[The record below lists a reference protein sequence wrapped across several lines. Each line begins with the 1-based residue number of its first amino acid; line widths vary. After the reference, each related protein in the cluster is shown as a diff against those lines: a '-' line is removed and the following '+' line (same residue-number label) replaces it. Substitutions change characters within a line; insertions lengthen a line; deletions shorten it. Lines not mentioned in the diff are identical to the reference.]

1 MNRLK
6 GKQKNYLFYVEHD
19 YSYEILRPL
28 QKEIKKQG
36 DRVCWFLVG
45 KQINNH
51 LSETELEL
59 KTVKEVIDYNP
70 QACFVPGNTIPNFIP
85 GLKVQVFHSLEWKKK
100 TTFRIRDCFD
110 LYCTHGPS
118 TTNKFN
124 ILKQKHQHFDVI
136 ETGWP
141 KTDALFEAT
150 PINFPEARGPII
162 LYAPTFSPK
171 LTSAVELYGAIK
183 KLSAKQSWFWI
194 IKFHPKMD
202 PKLVDQYREIEGK
215 NLKIIETDS
224 IAPLLKSAELMVSD
238 TSSVIGEFALLKKPT
253 ITLNNL
259 MPDDYVINIS
269 KHTELESTI
278 NDVLADKAAIY
289 KEVVAY
295 AKQLH
300 PYYDGQS
307 SRRVLQ
313 AVTNMSEK
321 NINNLK
327 PKPKNIF
334 RHIKMR
340 MKLNYWRF

>member
-1 MNRLK
+1 M
-6 GKQKNYLFYVEHD
+6 FYIEHD

-28 QKEIKKQG
+28 QKEIQKQG
-36 DRVCWFLVG
+36 DHVCWFLVG

-51 LSETELEL
+51 LSKAEHEL
-59 KTVKEVIDYNP
+59 KTVEEVIEYDP

-118 TTNKFN
+118 TTNTFN

-141 KTDALFEAT
+141 KTDALFEAI
-150 PINFPEARGPII
+150 PVNFPEARGPII

-171 LTSAVELYGAIK
+171 LTSAAELYDSIK
-183 KLSAKQSWFWI
+183 KLSKQQSWFWI
-194 IKFHPKMD
+194 IKFHPKMN
-202 PKLVDQYREIEGK
+202 PKLVDQYRKIEGK
-215 NLKIIETDS
+215 NLKIIEQDS

-253 ITLNNL
+253 ITLNNA
-259 MPDDYVINIS
+259 MPDDYIINIS
-269 KHTELESTI
+269 NHTELESAI
-278 NDVLADKAAIY
+278 NAILADKTAIF
-289 KEVVAY
+289 KEVAEY

-307 SRRVLQ
+307 SQRVLQ
-313 AVTNMSEK
+313 AVTKMSEK
-321 NINNLK
+321 NLDYLK

-340 MKLNYWRF
+340 MKLNYWKF

>member
-1 MNRLK
+1 MKR
-6 GKQKNYLFYVEHD
+6 KQKNYLFYIEHD

-28 QKEIKKQG
+28 QKEIQKQG
-36 DRVCWFLVG
+36 DHVCWFLVG

-51 LSETELEL
+51 LSKAEHEL
-59 KTVKEVIDYNP
+59 KTVEEVIEYDP

-118 TTNKFN
+118 TTNTFN

-141 KTDALFEAT
+141 KTDALFEAI
-150 PINFPEARGPII
+150 PVNFPEARGPII

-171 LTSAVELYGAIK
+171 LTSAAELYDSIK
-183 KLSAKQSWFWI
+183 KLSKQQSWFWI
-194 IKFHPKMD
+194 IKFHPKMN
-202 PKLVDQYREIEGK
+202 PKLVDQYRKIEGK
-215 NLKIIETDS
+215 NLKIIEQDS

-253 ITLNNL
+253 ITLNNA
-259 MPDDYVINIS
+259 MPDDYIINIS
-269 KHTELESTI
+269 NHTELESAI
-278 NDVLADKAAIY
+278 NAVLADKTAIF
-289 KEVVAY
+289 KEVAEY

-307 SRRVLQ
+307 SQRVLQ
-313 AVTNMSEK
+313 AVNNMSEK
-321 NINNLK
+321 NLDYLK

-340 MKLNYWRF
+340 MKLNYWKF

>member
-1 MNRLK
+1 M
-6 GKQKNYLFYVEHD
+6 FYIEHD

-28 QKEIKKQG
+28 QKEIQKQG
-36 DRVCWFLVG
+36 DHVCWFLVG

-51 LSETELEL
+51 LSKAEHEL
-59 KTVKEVIDYNP
+59 KTVEEVIEYDP

-118 TTNKFN
+118 TTNTFN

-141 KTDALFEAT
+141 KTDALFEAI
-150 PINFPEARGPII
+150 PVNFPEARGPII

-171 LTSAVELYGAIK
+171 LTSAAELYDSIK
-183 KLSAKQSWFWI
+183 KLSKQQSWFWI
-194 IKFHPKMD
+194 IKFHPKMNS
-202 PKLVDQYREIEGK
+202 KLVDQYRKIEGK
-215 NLKIIETDS
+215 NLKIIEQDS

-253 ITLNNL
+253 ITLNNA
-259 MPDDYVINIS
+259 MPDDYIINIS
-269 KHTELESTI
+269 NHTELESAI
-278 NDVLADKAAIY
+278 NAVLADKTAIF
-289 KEVVAY
+289 KEVAEY

-307 SRRVLQ
+307 SQRVLQ
-313 AVTNMSEK
+313 AVNNMSEK
-321 NINNLK
+321 SLDYLK

-334 RHIKMR
+334 RHTKMR
-340 MKLNYWRF
+340 MKLNYWKF

>member
-1 MNRLK
+1 M
-6 GKQKNYLFYVEHD
+6 FYIEHD

-28 QKEIKKQG
+28 QKAIQKQG

-45 KQINNH
+45 KQISNH
-51 LSETELEL
+51 LSQAEHEL
-59 KTVKEVIDYNP
+59 KTVEEVIKYDP

-100 TTFRIRDCFD
+100 TTYRIRDCFD

-118 TTNKFN
+118 TTNTFN

-141 KTDALFEAT
+141 KTDALFEAI
-150 PINFPEARGPII
+150 PVNFPEARGPII

-171 LTSAVELYGAIK
+171 LTSAAELYNSIK
-183 KLSAKQSWFWI
+183 KLSKQQSWFWV
-194 IKFHPKMD
+194 IKFHPKMN
-202 PKLVDQYREIEGK
+202 PKLVDQYRKIEGK
-215 NLKIIETDS
+215 NLKIIEKDS

-253 ITLNNL
+253 ITLNNAI
-259 MPDDYVINIS
+259 PDDYIINIS
-269 KHTELESTI
+269 NHTELESAI
-278 NDVLADKAAIY
+278 NAVLADKTVIF
-289 KEVVAY
+289 KEVAEY

-307 SRRVLQ
+307 SQRVLK
-313 AVTNMSEK
+313 AVTSMSEK
-321 NINNLK
+321 NLDYLK

-340 MKLNYWRF
+340 MKLNYWKF

>member
-1 MNRLK
+1 M
-6 GKQKNYLFYVEHD
+6 FYIEHD

-28 QKEIKKQG
+28 QKAIQKQG

-45 KQINNH
+45 KQISNH
-51 LSETELEL
+51 LSQAEHEL
-59 KTVKEVIDYNP
+59 KTVEEVIKYDP

-100 TTFRIRDCFD
+100 TTYRIRDCFD

-118 TTNKFN
+118 TTNTFN

-141 KTDALFEAT
+141 KTDALFEAI
-150 PINFPEARGPII
+150 PVNFPEARGPII

-171 LTSAVELYGAIK
+171 LTSAAELYNSIK
-183 KLSAKQSWFWI
+183 KLSKQQSWFWV
-194 IKFHPKMD
+194 IKFHPKKN
-202 PKLVDQYREIEGK
+202 PKLVDQYRKIEGK
-215 NLKIIETDS
+215 NLKIIEKDS

-253 ITLNNL
+253 ITLNNA
-259 MPDDYVINIS
+259 MPDDYIINIS
-269 KHTELESTI
+269 NHTELESTI
-278 NDVLADKAAIY
+278 NAVLADKTAIF
-289 KEVVAY
+289 KEVAEY

-307 SRRVLQ
+307 SQRVLK
-313 AVTNMSEK
+313 AVANMSEK
-321 NINNLK
+321 NLDYLK

-340 MKLNYWRF
+340 MKLNYWKF

>member
-1 MNRLK
+1 M
-6 GKQKNYLFYVEHD
+6 FYIEHD

-28 QKEIKKQG
+28 QKEIQKQG
-36 DRVCWFLVG
+36 DHVCWFLVG

-51 LSETELEL
+51 LSKAEHEL
-59 KTVKEVIDYNP
+59 KTVEEVIEYDP

-118 TTNKFN
+118 TTNTFN

-141 KTDALFEAT
+141 KTDALFEAI
-150 PINFPEARGPII
+150 PVNFPEARGPII

-171 LTSAVELYGAIK
+171 LTSAAELYDSIK
-183 KLSAKQSWFWI
+183 KLSKQQSWFWI
-194 IKFHPKMD
+194 IKFHPKMN
-202 PKLVDQYREIEGK
+202 PKLVDQYRKIEGK
-215 NLKIIETDS
+215 NLKIIEQDS

-253 ITLNNL
+253 ITLNNA
-259 MPDDYVINIS
+259 MPDDYIINIS
-269 KHTELESTI
+269 NHTELESAI
-278 NDVLADKAAIY
+278 NAVLADKTAIF
-289 KEVVAY
+289 KEVAEY

-307 SRRVLQ
+307 SQRVLQ
-313 AVTNMSEK
+313 AVTNMSYK
-321 NINNLK
+321 NLDYLK

-340 MKLNYWRF
+340 MKLNYWKF

>member
-1 MNRLK
+1 M
-6 GKQKNYLFYVEHD
+6 FYIEHD

-28 QKEIKKQG
+28 QKEIQKQG
-36 DRVCWFLVG
+36 DHVCWFLVG

-51 LSETELEL
+51 LSKAEHEL
-59 KTVKEVIDYNP
+59 KTVEEVIEYDP

-118 TTNKFN
+118 TTNTFN

-141 KTDALFEAT
+141 KTDALFEAI
-150 PINFPEARGPII
+150 PVNFPEARGPII

-171 LTSAVELYGAIK
+171 LTSAAELYDSIK
-183 KLSAKQSWFWI
+183 KLSKQQSWFWI
-194 IKFHPKMD
+194 IKFHPKMN
-202 PKLVDQYREIEGK
+202 PKLVDQYRKIEGK
-215 NLKIIETDS
+215 NLKIIEQDS

-253 ITLNNL
+253 ITLNNA
-259 MPDDYVINIS
+259 MPDDYIINIS
-269 KHTELESTI
+269 NHTELESAI
-278 NDVLADKAAIY
+278 NAVLADKTAIF
-289 KEVVAY
+289 KEVAEY

-307 SRRVLQ
+307 SQRVLK
-313 AVTNMSEK
+313 AVTSMSEK
-321 NINNLK
+321 NLDYLK

-340 MKLNYWRF
+340 MKLNYWKF

>member
-1 MNRLK
+1 M
-6 GKQKNYLFYVEHD
+6 FYIEHD

-28 QKEIKKQG
+28 QKEIQKQG
-36 DRVCWFLVG
+36 DHVCWFLVG

-51 LSETELEL
+51 LSKAEHEL
-59 KTVKEVIDYNP
+59 KTVEEVIEYDP

-118 TTNKFN
+118 TTNTFN

-141 KTDALFEAT
+141 KTDALFEAI
-150 PINFPEARGPII
+150 PVNFPEARGPII

-171 LTSAVELYGAIK
+171 LTSAAELYDSIK
-183 KLSAKQSWFWI
+183 KLSKQQSWFWI
-194 IKFHPKMD
+194 IKFHPKMN
-202 PKLVDQYREIEGK
+202 PKLVDQYRKIEGR
-215 NLKIIETDS
+215 NLKIIEQDS

-253 ITLNNL
+253 ITLNNA
-259 MPDDYVINIS
+259 MPDDYIINIS
-269 KHTELESTI
+269 NHTELESAI
-278 NDVLADKAAIY
+278 NAVLADKTAIF
-289 KEVVAY
+289 KEVAEY

-307 SRRVLQ
+307 SQRVLQ
-313 AVTNMSEK
+313 AVNNMSEK
-321 NINNLK
+321 NLDYLK

-340 MKLNYWRF
+340 MKLNYWKF

>member
-1 MNRLK
+1 M
-6 GKQKNYLFYVEHD
+6 FYIEHD

-28 QKEIKKQG
+28 QKEIQKQG

-51 LSETELEL
+51 LSQAEHEL
-59 KTVKEVIDYNP
+59 KTVEEVIEYDP

-118 TTNKFN
+118 TTNTFN

-141 KTDALFEAT
+141 KTDALFEAI
-150 PINFPEARGPII
+150 PLNFPEARGPII

-171 LTSAVELYGAIK
+171 LTSAAELYDSIK
-183 KLSAKQSWFWI
+183 KLSKQQSWFWI
-194 IKFHPKMD
+194 IKFHPKMN
-202 PKLVDQYREIEGK
+202 PKLVDQYRKIEGK
-215 NLKIIETDS
+215 NLKIIEKDS

-253 ITLNNL
+253 ITLNNAV
-259 MPDDYVINIS
+259 PDDYIINIS
-269 KHTELESTI
+269 NHTELESAI
-278 NDVLADKAAIY
+278 NAVLADKTAIF
-289 KEVVAY
+289 KEVAEY

-307 SRRVLQ
+307 SQRVLQ
-313 AVTNMSEK
+313 AVNNMSEK
-321 NINNLK
+321 SLDYLK

-340 MKLNYWRF
+340 MKLNYWKF

>member
-1 MNRLK
+1 LK
-6 GKQKNYLFYVEHD
+6 RKQKNYLFYIEHD

-28 QKEIKKQG
+28 QKEIQKQG
-36 DRVCWFLVG
+36 GRVCWFLVG

-51 LSETELEL
+51 LSQAEHEL
-59 KTVKEVIDYNP
+59 KTVEEVIEYDP

-118 TTNKFN
+118 TTNTFN

-141 KTDALFEAT
+141 KTDALFEAI
-150 PINFPEARGPII
+150 PLNFPEARGPII

-171 LTSAVELYGAIK
+171 LTSAVELYDSIK
-183 KLSAKQSWFWI
+183 KLSKQQLWFWI
-194 IKFHPKMD
+194 IKFHPKMN
-202 PKLVDQYREIEGK
+202 PKLVDQYRKIEGK
-215 NLKIIETDS
+215 NLKIIEQDS

-253 ITLNNL
+253 ITLNNAV
-259 MPDDYVINIS
+259 PDDYIINIS
-269 KHTELESTI
+269 NHTELESAI
-278 NDVLADKAAIY
+278 NAVLADKTAIF
-289 KEVVAY
+289 KEVAEY

-307 SRRVLQ
+307 SQRVLK
-313 AVTNMSEK
+313 AVNNMSEK
-321 NINNLK
+321 NLDYLK

-340 MKLNYWRF
+340 MKLNYWRS

>member
-1 MNRLK
+1 MK
-6 GKQKNYLFYVEHD
+6 SEQKNYLFYIEHD

-45 KQINNH
+45 KQINNQ
-51 LSETELEL
+51 LSQAEHEL
-59 KTVKEVIDYNP
+59 KTVEEVIEYDP

-118 TTNKFN
+118 TTNTFN

-141 KTDALFEAT
+141 KTDALFEAI
-150 PINFPEARGPII
+150 PVNFPEARGAII

-171 LTSAVELYGAIK
+171 LTSAAELYDSIK
-183 KLSAKQSWFWI
+183 KLSKQQSWFWI
-194 IKFHPKMD
+194 IKFHPKMN
-202 PKLVDQYREIEGK
+202 PKLVDQYRKIEGK
-215 NLKIIETDS
+215 NLKIIEQDS

-253 ITLNNL
+253 ITLNNA
-259 MPDDYVINIS
+259 MPDDYIINIS
-269 KHTELESTI
+269 NHTELESAI
-278 NDVLADKAAIY
+278 NAVLADKTAIF
-289 KEVVAY
+289 KEVAEY

-307 SRRVLQ
+307 SQRVLQ

-321 NINNLK
+321 NLDYLK

-340 MKLNYWRF
+340 MKLNYWKF

>member
-1 MNRLK
+1 M
-6 GKQKNYLFYVEHD
+6 FYIEHD

-28 QKEIKKQG
+28 QKEIQKQG
-36 DRVCWFLVG
+36 DHVCWFLVG

-51 LSETELEL
+51 LSKAEHEL
-59 KTVKEVIDYNP
+59 KTVEEVIEYDP

-118 TTNKFN
+118 TTNTFN

-141 KTDALFEAT
+141 KTDALFEAI
-150 PINFPEARGPII
+150 PVNFPEARGPII

-171 LTSAVELYGAIK
+171 LTSAAELYDSIK
-183 KLSAKQSWFWI
+183 KLSKQQSWFWI
-194 IKFHPKMD
+194 IKFHPKMN
-202 PKLVDQYREIEGK
+202 PKLVDQYRKIEGK
-215 NLKIIETDS
+215 NLKIIEQDS

-253 ITLNNL
+253 ITLNNA
-259 MPDDYVINIS
+259 MPDDYIINIS
-269 KHTELESTI
+269 NHTELESAI
-278 NDVLADKAAIY
+278 NAVLADKTAIF
-289 KEVVAY
+289 KEVAEY

-307 SRRVLQ
+307 SQRVLN
-313 AVTNMSEK
+313 AVANMSEK
-321 NINNLK
+321 NLDYLK

-340 MKLNYWRF
+340 MKLNYWKF

>member
-1 MNRLK
+1 MKR
-6 GKQKNYLFYVEHD
+6 KQKNYLFYIEHD

-28 QKEIKKQG
+28 QKEIQKQG
-36 DRVCWFLVG
+36 DHVCWFLVG

-51 LSETELEL
+51 LSKAEHEL
-59 KTVKEVIDYNP
+59 KTVEEVIEYDP

-118 TTNKFN
+118 TTNTFN

-141 KTDALFEAT
+141 KTDALFEAI
-150 PINFPEARGPII
+150 PVNFPEARGPII

-171 LTSAVELYGAIK
+171 LTSAAELYDSIK
-183 KLSAKQSWFWI
+183 KLSKQQSGFWI
-194 IKFHPKMD
+194 IKFHPKMN
-202 PKLVDQYREIEGK
+202 PKLVDQYRKIEGK
-215 NLKIIETDS
+215 NLKIIEQDS

-253 ITLNNL
+253 ITLNNA
-259 MPDDYVINIS
+259 MPDDYIINIS
-269 KHTELESTI
+269 NHTELESAI
-278 NDVLADKAAIY
+278 NAVLADKTAIF
-289 KEVVAY
+289 KEVAEY

-307 SRRVLQ
+307 SQRVLQ
-313 AVTNMSEK
+313 AVNNMSEK
-321 NINNLK
+321 NLDYLK

-340 MKLNYWRF
+340 MKLNYWKF

>member
-1 MNRLK
+1 MKR
-6 GKQKNYLFYVEHD
+6 KQKHYLFYIEHD

-28 QKEIKKQG
+28 QKEIQKQG
-36 DRVCWFLVG
+36 DHVCWFLAG

-51 LSETELEL
+51 LSKAEHEL
-59 KTVKEVIDYNP
+59 KTVEEVIEYDP

-118 TTNKFN
+118 TTNTFN

-141 KTDALFEAT
+141 KTDALFEAI
-150 PINFPEARGPII
+150 PVNFPEARGPII

-171 LTSAVELYGAIK
+171 LTSAAELYDSIK
-183 KLSAKQSWFWI
+183 KLSKQQSWFWI
-194 IKFHPKMD
+194 IKFHPKMN
-202 PKLVDQYREIEGK
+202 PKLVDQYRKIEGK
-215 NLKIIETDS
+215 NLKIIEKDS

-253 ITLNNL
+253 ITLNNA
-259 MPDDYVINIS
+259 MPDDYIINIS
-269 KHTELESTI
+269 NHTELESAI
-278 NDVLADKAAIY
+278 NAVLADKTAIF
-289 KEVVAY
+289 KEVAEY

-307 SRRVLQ
+307 SQRVLQ

-321 NINNLK
+321 NLDYLK

-340 MKLNYWRF
+340 MKLNYWKF

>member
-1 MNRLK
+1 M
-6 GKQKNYLFYVEHD
+6 FYIEHD

-28 QKEIKKQG
+28 QKEIQQQG
-36 DRVCWFLVG
+36 DHVCWFLVG

-51 LSETELEL
+51 LSKAEHEL
-59 KTVKEVIDYNP
+59 KTVEEVIEYDP

-118 TTNKFN
+118 TTNTFN

-141 KTDALFEAT
+141 KTDALFEAI
-150 PINFPEARGPII
+150 PVNFPEARGPII

-171 LTSAVELYGAIK
+171 LTSAAELYDSIK
-183 KLSAKQSWFWI
+183 KLSKQQSWFWI
-194 IKFHPKMD
+194 IKFHPKMN
-202 PKLVDQYREIEGK
+202 PKLVDQYRKIGGK
-215 NLKIIETDS
+215 NLKIIEQDS

-253 ITLNNL
+253 ITLNNA
-259 MPDDYVINIS
+259 MPDDYIINIS
-269 KHTELESTI
+269 NHTELESAI
-278 NDVLADKAAIY
+278 NAVLADKTAIF
-289 KEVVAY
+289 KEVAEY

-307 SRRVLQ
+307 SQRVLQ
-313 AVTNMSEK
+313 AVNNMSEK
-321 NINNLK
+321 NLDYLK

-340 MKLNYWRF
+340 MKLNYWKF

>member
-1 MNRLK
+1 MK
-6 GKQKNYLFYVEHD
+6 GKQKNYLFYIEHD

-28 QKEIKKQG
+28 QKEIQKQG

-51 LSETELEL
+51 LSEAEREL
-59 KTVKEVIDYNP
+59 KTVEEVIEYNP

-100 TTFRIRDCFD
+100 TTFRIRNCFD

-118 TTNKFN
+118 TTNTFN
-124 ILKQKHQHFDVI
+124 VLKQKHQHFDVI

-141 KTDALFEAT
+141 KTDALFEAI
-150 PINFPEARGPII
+150 PLNFPEARGPII

-171 LTSAVELYGAIK
+171 LTSAAELHDSIS
-183 KLSAKQSWFWI
+183 KLSKQQSWFWI

-238 TSSVIGEFALLKKPT
+238 TSSVIGEFALLQKPT
-253 ITLNNL
+253 ITLNNA
-259 MPDDYVINIS
+259 MPDDYIINIS
-269 KHTELESTI
+269 NHTELESAI
-278 NDVLADKAAIY
+278 NTVLTGTTAIY
-289 KEVVAY
+289 EEVAAY

-313 AVTNMSEK
+313 AVTNISEK
-321 NINNLK
+321 NLNYLK
-327 PKPKNIF
+327 PKPRNYF

-340 MKLNYWRF
+340 MKLNYWKG

>member
-1 MNRLK
+1 MN
-6 GKQKNYLFYVEHD
+6 QKNYLLYIDQD
-19 YSYEILRPL
+19 YSYEVLRPL
-28 QKEIKKQG
+28 QKEIIRQG
-36 DRVCWFLVG
+36 NKAGWFLAG
-45 KQINNH
+45 KQVNNY
-51 LSETELEL
+51 LSNEELEL
-59 KTVKEVIDYNP
+59 KTVKEVLDYKP
-70 QACFVPGNTIPNFIP
+70 MACFAPGNIIPNFFP
-85 GLKVQVFHSLEWKKK
+85 GLKVQIFHGFEWKKK
-100 TTFRIRDCFD
+100 GHFKIRDCFD
-110 LYCTHGPS
+110 IYCTHGPI

-124 ILKQKHQHFDVI
+124 SLKKEYCTFDVI

-141 KTDALFEAT
+141 KIDALFEAI
-150 PINFPEARGPII
+150 PLNFPEARGPII

-171 LTSAVELYGAIK
+171 LTSAAELYDSIK
-183 KLSAKQSWFWI
+183 KLSKQQSWFWI

-321 NINNLK
+321 NINHLK
-327 PKPKNIF
+327 AKPKNIF

-340 MKLNYWRF
+340 MKLNYWRL

>member
-1 MNRLK
+1 M
-6 GKQKNYLFYVEHD
+6 FYIEHD

-28 QKEIKKQG
+28 QKEIQKQG
-36 DRVCWFLVG
+36 DHVCWFLVG

-51 LSETELEL
+51 LSQAEHEL
-59 KTVKEVIDYNP
+59 KTVEEVIEYDP

-100 TTFRIRDCFD
+100 TTYRIRDCFD

-118 TTNKFN
+118 TTNTFN

-141 KTDALFEAT
+141 KTDALFEAI
-150 PINFPEARGPII
+150 PVNFPEARGPII

-171 LTSAVELYGAIK
+171 LTSAAELYDSIK
-183 KLSAKQSWFWI
+183 KLSKQQSWFWI
-194 IKFHPKMD
+194 IKFHPKMN
-202 PKLVDQYREIEGK
+202 PKLVDQYRKIEGK
-215 NLKIIETDS
+215 NLKIVEKDS

-253 ITLNNL
+253 ITLNNAL
-259 MPDDYVINIS
+259 PDDYIINIS
-269 KHTELESTI
+269 NHTELESAI
-278 NDVLADKAAIY
+278 NAVLADKTVIF
-289 KEVVAY
+289 KEVAEY

-307 SRRVLQ
+307 SQRVLQ
-313 AVTNMSEK
+313 AVTKMSEK
-321 NINNLK
+321 NLDYLK
-327 PKPKNIF
+327 PKPRNIF

-340 MKLNYWRF
+340 MKLNYWKF

>member
-1 MNRLK
+1 M
-6 GKQKNYLFYVEHD
+6 FYIEHD

-28 QKEIKKQG
+28 QKEIQKQG
-36 DRVCWFLVG
+36 DHVCWFLVG

-51 LSETELEL
+51 LSKAEHEL
-59 KTVKEVIDYNP
+59 KTVEEVIEYDP

-118 TTNKFN
+118 TTNTFN

-141 KTDALFEAT
+141 KTDALFEAI
-150 PINFPEARGPII
+150 PVNFPEARGPII

-171 LTSAVELYGAIK
+171 LTSAAELYDSIK
-183 KLSAKQSWFWI
+183 KLSKQQSWFWI
-194 IKFHPKMD
+194 IKFHPKMN
-202 PKLVDQYREIEGK
+202 PKLVDQYRKIEGK
-215 NLKIIETDS
+215 NLKIIEQDS

-253 ITLNNL
+253 ITLNNA
-259 MPDDYVINIS
+259 MPDDYIINIS
-269 KHTELESTI
+269 NHTELESAI
-278 NDVLADKAAIY
+278 NAVLADKTAIF
-289 KEVVAY
+289 KEVAEY

-307 SRRVLQ
+307 SQRVLK
-313 AVTNMSEK
+313 AVNNLSEK
-321 NINNLK
+321 SLDYLK

-340 MKLNYWRF
+340 MKLNYWKF

>member
-1 MNRLK
+1 M
-6 GKQKNYLFYVEHD
+6 FYIEHD

-28 QKEIKKQG
+28 QKEIQKQG
-36 DRVCWFLVG
+36 DHVCWFLVG

-51 LSETELEL
+51 LSKAEHEL
-59 KTVKEVIDYNP
+59 KTVEEVIEYDP

-118 TTNKFN
+118 TTNTFN

-141 KTDALFEAT
+141 KTDALFEAI
-150 PINFPEARGPII
+150 PVNFPEARGPII

-171 LTSAVELYGAIK
+171 LTSAAELYDSIK
-183 KLSAKQSWFWI
+183 KLSKQQSWFWI
-194 IKFHPKMD
+194 IKFHPKMN
-202 PKLVDQYREIEGK
+202 PKLVDQYRKIEGK
-215 NLKIIETDS
+215 NLKIIEQDS

-253 ITLNNL
+253 ITLNNA
-259 MPDDYVINIS
+259 MPDDYIINIS
-269 KHTELESTI
+269 NHTELESAI
-278 NDVLADKAAIY
+278 NAVLADNTAIF
-289 KEVVAY
+289 KEVAEY

-300 PYYDGQS
+300 PNYDGQS
-307 SRRVLQ
+307 SQRVLQ
-313 AVTNMSEK
+313 AVNNMSEK
-321 NINNLK
+321 NLDYLK

-340 MKLNYWRF
+340 MKLNYWKF